1 MKRKFFAALASVAL
15 LTLVSWGV
23 VGHRTVAT
31 IASNHLTPAAQAG
44 IHKLMGDT
52 TLADISTWADEV
64 RSADPAFASTGP
76 WHYINLSAGYDYNQ
90 FVTAVNNAK
99 APNVYT
105 ALQKCIADLKS
116 DTTSLRY
123 RRIALKF
130 VVHLVGDLHQ
140 PIHVSH
146 AEDQGGNL
154 VQVTFNGDP
163 TNLHSLWDSRLI
175 ARHPMPV
182 SMMAAEFDKAT
193 PQEIAKWQAD
203 DMMKW
208 LYESYLISEQIYA
221 AAAKSPRFTD
231 DYYNIA
237 MPVVQKRLL
246 QAGIR
251 LAGVL
256 NGIYK

>member
-1 MKRKFFAALASVAL
+1 MKRIF
-15 LTLVSWGV
+15 LTTITVIAVLVLVSWGV

-31 IASNHLTPAAQAG
+31 IATNHLTPAAQAG
-44 IHKLMGDT
+44 IRKLIGDT
-52 TLADISTWADEV
+52 SLADISTWADEV

-76 WHYINLSAGYDYNQ
+76 WHYINLPAGYNYDQ
-90 FVTAVNNAK
+90 FITAVNNAK

-105 ALQKCIADLKS
+105 ALQKCIGDLKS

-123 RRIALKF
+123 RRMALKF

-140 PIHVSH
+140 PMHVSH

-175 ARHPMPV
+175 ARHPLPV
-182 SMMAAEFDKAT
+182 STMVTEYDKAT

-208 LYESYLISEQIYA
+208 LYESYLVSEQIYA
-221 AAAKSPRFTD
+221 AAAKNPKFTD

-256 NGIYK
+256 NSIYK

>member
-1 MKRKFFAALASVAL
+1 MKTRLPAAFAAVIAF
-15 LTLVSWGV
+15 TLISWGV
-23 VGHRTVAT
+23 VGHRTIAT
-31 IASNHLTPAAQAG
+31 IAGNHLTPAAQAG
-44 IHKLMGDT
+44 IRKLMGDT

-64 RSADPAFASTGP
+64 RSADPVFASTGP
-76 WHYINLSAGYDYNQ
+76 WHYINLSSGYNYNQ
-90 FVTAVNNAK
+90 FVDAVNKAK

-105 ALQKCIADLKS
+105 ALQKCVADLKS
-116 DTTSLRY
+116 DTTTLRY

-140 PIHVSH
+140 PMHVSH

-175 ARHPMPV
+175 GRHPMPV
-182 SMMAAEFDKAT
+182 SMMATEFDKAT
-193 PQEIAKWQAD
+193 PQEITAWQND
-203 DMMKW
+203 DEMKW
-208 LYESYLISEQIYA
+208 LYESYLISEQIYI
-221 AAAKSPRFTD
+221 AAAKNPKFTD

-251 LAGVL
+251 LAGLL